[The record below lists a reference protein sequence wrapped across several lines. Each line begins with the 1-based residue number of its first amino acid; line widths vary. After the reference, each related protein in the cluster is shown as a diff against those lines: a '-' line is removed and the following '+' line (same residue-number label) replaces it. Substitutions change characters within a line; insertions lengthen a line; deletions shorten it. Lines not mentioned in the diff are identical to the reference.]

1 MAFVEGDEFFDVY
14 VGNSVPVREHEGIV
28 SYVFS
33 CTEDPPSCLGSK
45 SGVNQ
50 GDFPGFTVLFMDG
63 HLVVFK
69 IEGDVAA
76 VEEVVGEIFFDDV
89 SFVSQKNDK
98 IVVSIPG
105 VDLHDMPE
113 NRMASDLHHGFWDD
127 ICLFGKACAH
137 AACEDKDFHFSF
149 LTYYVLYLKFMV
161 FTFIS
166 VALMLLFRYI
176 LQ

>member
-14 VGNSVPVREHEGIV
+14 VGNSVSVREHEGIV

-50 GDFPGFTVLFMDG
+50 GDFPGFTVLFMDS

-69 IEGDVAA
+69 IESDVAA

-105 VDLHDMPE
+105 VDLHDVPE
-113 NRMASDLHHGFWDD
+113 NRMGFGMMLVSSARRVPMPPAR
-127 ICLFGKACAH
+127 IR
-137 AACEDKDFHFSF
+137 
-149 LTYYVLYLKFMV
+149 
-161 FTFIS
+161 TFIFLFS
-166 VALMLLFRYI
+166 PIMYYISNSWFLLLFQWR
-176 LQ
+176 